1 VAGHALRCAR
11 GMGYGGVVL
20 HSHTQVRP
28 TFPFVQFKPL
38 GVGERIRAV
47 LSGTGCGLGQPTLYR
62 ARRQTIVGANKW
74 FVVSVTRA
82 VDAHAG
88 RCECAARVNQPS
100 RLRGAAR

>member
-1 VAGHALRCAR
+1 MAGHALRCAR

-47 LSGTGCGLGQPTLYR
+47 LSGTGCRLDSGSQHC
-62 ARRQTIVGANKW
+62 IVQGDK
-74 FVVSVTRA
+74 
-82 VDAHAG
+82 
-88 RCECAARVNQPS
+88 P
-100 RLRGAAR
+100 

>member
-47 LSGTGCGLGQPTLYR
+47 LSAQAVGSTL
-62 ARRQTIVGANKW
+62 AANTVSCKETNHGRRKQSG
-74 FVVSVTRA
+74 S
-82 VDAHAG
+82 
-88 RCECAARVNQPS
+88 
-100 RLRGAAR
+100 LRP